1 MSEVW
6 LNAFLGKIGKYI
18 VTFLVD
24 YYYYF
29 APVIVVY
36 GIFLTIS
43 SYNLKRIDKRVNLE
57 IVNQAKN
64 VIKEDP
70 DINCIDFM
78 EKLEIPWE
86 DIVRDCSFFPF
97 ISQEIGLWVNRT
109 NAYNA
114 RKTIMYDKEKIRLV
128 LERSGLFV
136 SERGSGMCKNL
147 YLDYIHRITK
157 REK

>member
-1 MSEVW
+1 VSEVW
-6 LNAFLGKIGKYI
+6 LNAFLGKIGKYT

-24 YYYYF
+24 YYYYLV
-29 APVIVVY
+29 PVIVVY

-43 SYNLKRIDKRVNLE
+43 AYNLKRIDKRVNSE

-64 VIKEDP
+64 VIKENP
-70 DINCIDFM
+70 DINYIDFI

-97 ISQEIGLWVNRT
+97 ISQEISLWVSRT

-114 RKTIMYDKEKIRLV
+114 RKIIMYDKEKIRLV

-136 SERGSGMCKNL
+136 SEGGNGMRKNL
-147 YLDYIHRITK
+147 YLDYIHRLTK

>member
-1 MSEVW
+1 VSEVW

-97 ISQEIGLWVNRT
+97 ISQEIGLWVNKA

>member
-1 MSEVW
+1 VSEVW
-6 LNAFLGKIGKYI
+6 LNAFLGKIGNYI

-24 YYYYF
+24 YYYYLV
-29 APVIVVY
+29 PVIILY

-43 SYNLKRIDKRVNLE
+43 AYNLKRIDKRVNSE

-64 VIKEDP
+64 AIKENP
-70 DINCIDFM
+70 DINYIDFI

-97 ISQEIGLWVNRT
+97 ISQEISLWVSRT
-109 NAYNA
+109 NVYNA
-114 RKTIMYDKEKIRLV
+114 RKIIMYDKEKIRLV
-128 LERSGLFV
+128 LERSGLFI
-136 SERGSGMCKNL
+136 SERGSGMHKNL

>member
-18 VTFLVD
+18 VTFLVN
-24 YYYYF
+24 YYYYL
-29 APVIVVY
+29 APVIVLY

-64 VIKEDP
+64 VMKENP
-70 DINCIDFM
+70 DINYIDFV
-78 EKLEIPWE
+78 ENLKIPWE
-86 DIVRDCSFFPF
+86 DIVKDCSFFPF
-97 ISQEIGLWVNRT
+97 ISQEMGLWVDRT
-109 NAYNA
+109 NAYTA
-114 RKTIMYDKEKIRLV
+114 RKIIMYDKEKIRLV

-136 SERGSGMCKNL
+136 SERGSGMRKNL
-147 YLDYIHRITK
+147 YLDYIHRVTK
-157 REK
+157 RGK

>member
-18 VTFLVD
+18 VTFLVN
-24 YYYYF
+24 YYYYL
-29 APVIVVY
+29 APVIVLY

-64 VIKEDP
+64 VMKENP
-70 DINCIDFM
+70 DINCIDFV
-78 EKLEIPWE
+78 ENLKIPWE
-86 DIVRDCSFFPF
+86 DIVKDCSFFTF
-97 ISQEIGLWVNRT
+97 ISQEMGLWVNRT

-114 RKTIMYDKEKIRLV
+114 RKIIMYDKEKIRLV

-136 SERGSGMCKNL
+136 SERSSGMRKNL
-147 YLDYIHRITK
+147 YLDYIHRVTK
-157 REK
+157 RGK